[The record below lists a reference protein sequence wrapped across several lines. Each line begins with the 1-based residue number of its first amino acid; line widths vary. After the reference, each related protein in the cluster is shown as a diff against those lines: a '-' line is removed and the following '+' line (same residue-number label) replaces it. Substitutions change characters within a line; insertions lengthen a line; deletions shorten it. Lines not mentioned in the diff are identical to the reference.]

1 MHLDTSL
8 MCLYIHTHI
17 SLDSWQYASCQRE
30 PELQWIIRIPRPY
43 TVWTRVSNTVDSIE
57 ASGERRRKKNVVL
70 VRADPGASAFSASR
84 LGTAP
89 TKRGHLD
96 MHGPVVSRCS
106 SCAVPGANTTRGDP
120 RALPARG
127 PDAEN
132 SAKHARTGCAAL
144 PPRDDALHAPHM
156 LVLGGAWPI
165 GDGNDDDCALAR
177 WPTGIC
183 CALAV
188 LALPIADGW
197 LAAWP
202 STAGNPRRLSSW
214 HGKAPA
220 PRQHVAPATPLG

>member
-1 MHLDTSL
+1 MQAANENLASVNNPNPTPLHSL
-8 MCLYIHTHI
+8 N
-17 SLDSWQYASCQRE
+17 SCFQHCRLHRGQR
-30 PELQWIIRIPRPY
+30 
-43 TVWTRVSNTVDSIE
+43 
-57 ASGERRRKKNVVL
+57 GEKKKKKKNVVL

-156 LVLGGAWPI
+156 LVLGGA
-165 GDGNDDDCALAR
+165 
-177 WPTGIC
+177 
-183 CALAV
+183 
-188 LALPIADGW
+188 
-197 LAAWP
+197 
-202 STAGNPRRLSSW
+202 
-214 HGKAPA
+214 
-220 PRQHVAPATPLG
+220 